1 MTESDIMVK
10 RVIKVITIIIAVIVV
25 IFGVFFLYANKMKTT
40 ENYMYSFAWHI
51 FNETAYNWHHCADVE
66 NYTGSVIKLVDY
78 DMLSDKYKRIVSKDE
93 YTNAET
99 DEQIYDIYKR
109 IAAANTDQRSEV
121 MQDHS
126 VSTTQGLKMSE
137 GTDGFIIDG
146 KAYHITH
153 HFDFKPRLFSDTPY
167 ISKWMIDIREVSI
180 DENED

>member
-1 MTESDIMVK
+1 MVK
-10 RVIKVITIIIAVIVV
+10 RVIKIIVIIISVIAVV
-25 IFGVFFLYANKMKTT
+25 IGAFFLCLYKIGSTDEYRNR
-40 ENYMYSFAWHI
+40 FAWHI

-78 DMLSDKYKRIVSKDE
+78 DMLSDKYKRIVTKDE

-99 DEQIYDIYKR
+99 DEQIYDIYIR

-121 MQDHS
+121 MQDLF

-146 KAYHITH
+146 KAYSLTH
-153 HFDFKPRLFSDTPY
+153 NFDFKPRLFSDTPY